1 LLEIHPELLSIV
13 SGDISGKEVSSGFG
27 RGDVPSV
34 EQIMR
39 AAIFKEMKGY
49 DYREL
54 EDAQVDSRIC
64 AAFLQ
69 LDTRSPFSFQLF
81 QKYISRIKASSLQK
95 LLMEIN
101 KIAIANGLED
111 VQKLR
116 QDTTTIESNIHYPTN
131 NSLVWDCI
139 KESHRLFA
147 HLQKEVDTV
156 EYRSYI
162 KSAKKTYFKIN
173 NTKSEKRTDLF
184 KYQLVNFTKTI
195 NQTSNL
201 VKKKY
206 ESPEAEKIRQKLE
219 LLLPVMHRVH
229 HMTHEREI
237 LGQAVPNCEKLFSI
251 YEQHTDLIM
260 KGAREPV
267 FGHKVNVVT
276 GKSNLILD
284 AEVLAGN
291 PADSTLYK
299 PTLDRVIEH
308 FGITPRD
315 VVCDGG
321 FASKDNLAHA
331 SKKGI
336 WNIVFNKIVGSMQNS
351 TLTKHIETRLKKWR
365 SGIEAVLSNLKRG
378 FHIAR
383 CNWKGWEHFQ
393 QKVMWSVLGYNFRV
407 MTALA
412 LERLGL

>member
-1 LLEIHPELLSIV
+1 
-13 SGDISGKEVSSGFG
+13 
-27 RGDVPSV
+27 
-34 EQIMR
+34 
-39 AAIFKEMKGY
+39 
-49 DYREL
+49 
-54 EDAQVDSRIC
+54 
-64 AAFLQ
+64 
-69 LDTRSPFSFQLF
+69 
-81 QKYISRIKASSLQK
+81 
-95 LLMEIN
+95 
-101 KIAIANGLED
+101 
-111 VQKLR
+111 
-116 QDTTTIESNIHYPTN
+116 
-131 NSLVWDCI
+131 
-139 KESHRLFA
+139 
-147 HLQKEVDTV
+147 
-156 EYRSYI
+156 
-162 KSAKKTYFKIN
+162 
-173 NTKSEKRTDLF
+173 
-184 KYQLVNFTKTI
+184 
-195 NQTSNL
+195 
-201 VKKKY
+201 
-206 ESPEAEKIRQKLE
+206 
-219 LLLPVMHRVH
+219 MHRVH

-237 LGQAVPNCEKLFSI
+237 LGQAVPNCEKIFSI

-299 PTLDRVIEH
+299 ATLDRVIEH

-383 CNWKGWEHFQ
+383 CVNSWLGFSFVGWFYCYSLEQIGLLYDIERRIKGLSAAERYTERQAHALPILEGLHRWMQEMLPKELPSSPMGKALQYSLKRWDKLMAYSENGELEIDNNGVENCIRKIALGRKNFLFAGSHKSAANIAMMYSFLGSCTKNGVEPEAWLTQ
-393 QKVMWSVLGYNFRV
+393 TLQKIPSWHGSTLHELLPNFK
-407 MTALA
+407 
-412 LERLGL
+412 G